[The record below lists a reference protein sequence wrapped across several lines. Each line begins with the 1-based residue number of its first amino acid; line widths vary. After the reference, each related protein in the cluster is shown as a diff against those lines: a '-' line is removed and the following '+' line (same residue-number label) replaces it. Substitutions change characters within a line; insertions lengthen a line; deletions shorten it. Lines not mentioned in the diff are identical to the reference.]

1 MKKKIIIISKILVLF
16 WILLLGI
23 LLVFM
28 YLSNKEEIEVSDPI
42 AIIFMVIAGLTGLLF
57 CIMFILE
64 IISSIKENQKYVILK
79 CIGEF
84 ILIIFICMLF
94 DIVVLKSY
102 KRIEVLTFAL
112 VTIIFTGVIKYWK
125 RNKKLF

>member
-1 MKKKIIIISKILVLF
+1 MRKIIIIISKILVLF

-23 LLVFM
+23 LLSFM

-42 AIIFMVIAGLTGLLF
+42 AIIFIVIAGLTGLLF

-64 IISSIKENQKYVILK
+64 IISSIKENQKFVILK

-84 ILIIFICMLF
+84 ILIVFTYMLLDIFG
-94 DIVVLKSY
+94 LKSY
-102 KRIEVLTFAL
+102 RGIEVLTCAL
-112 VTIIFTGVIKYWK
+112 GIIIFTGVIKYWK
-125 RNKKLF
+125 RK

>member
-23 LLVFM
+23 LISFM

-42 AIIFMVIAGLTGLLF
+42 AIIFIVIAGLTGLLF
-57 CIMFILE
+57 CIMLILE
-64 IISSIKENQKYVILK
+64 IISSIKENQKFVILK

-84 ILIIFICMLF
+84 ILIVFTYMLLDIFG
-94 DIVVLKSY
+94 LKSY
-102 KRIEVLTFAL
+102 KRIEVLTCAL
-112 VTIIFTGVIKYWK
+112 GIIIFTGVIKYWK
-125 RNKKLF
+125 RK